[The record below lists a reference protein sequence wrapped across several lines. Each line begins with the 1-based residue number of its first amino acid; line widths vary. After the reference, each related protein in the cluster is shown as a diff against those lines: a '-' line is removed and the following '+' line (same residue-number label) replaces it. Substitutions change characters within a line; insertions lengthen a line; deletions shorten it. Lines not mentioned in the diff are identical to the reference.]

1 MIGITNISVFIL
13 LGMITIFVF
22 SIYKHIRTKNK
33 VWLYIAGVT
42 IILFV
47 FSPLKFKQDYQQQT
61 KIINSFESKRS
72 DNIEYTKS
80 VDQRFGNKEIEKKDA
95 QNSFNERANQ

>member
-33 VWLYIAGVT
+33 GWLYVAGMLL
-42 IILFV
+42 ILFV

-61 KIINSFESKRS
+61 KVVKSFESVRS
-72 DNIEYTKS
+72 DNVEYTKS
-80 VDQRFGNKEIEKKDA
+80 VDQRFNNKEIEKKDA